1 MTTLRFTVGT
11 ALARLSTWML
21 RDRKP
26 HPMQQFH
33 DMLRYILDHG
43 SRQVN
48 ERTGEEVL
56 FVPGYTLKFD
66 MADGFPAITTK
77 QLFFKMAKGEL
88 FGFFRGFTS
97 AAQFRE
103 IGCTVWDDNANKT
116 KAWLAN
122 PHRKGLDDLGR
133 FGYLQW
139 SDWRDWREASS
150 KDDADAL
157 VKQGFEIRSH
167 DSSRNIWVLRRSI
180 NQLETS
186 LRGVMTNPS
195 DRGIILTGWN
205 PAENDQG
212 CLRSCHVSYMLQ
224 VDISTG
230 KLHLSMW
237 QRSFDAPLAYNVAIG
252 AMYLEI
258 MARLAGL
265 EAGTFTHFISDAHI
279 YAKHIPGVELQ
290 LSREHFPQ
298 PTLDLGNIPT
308 LKSVDEIPGIFTKLD
323 PEQVKLVNYKHHPKI
338 PYEMTP

>member
-1 MTTLRFTVGT
+1 MNK
-11 ALARLSTWML
+11 LAPTPGYSDFLEAPSAVL
-21 RDRKP
+21 AKP

-33 DMLRYILDHG
+33 DMLQHILDHG
-43 SRQVN
+43 SSQLN

-56 FVPGYTLKFD
+56 FIPGYTLKFD

-77 QLFFKMAKGEL
+77 QLFFKMARGEL

-122 PHRKGLDDLGR
+122 PARQGLDDLGR

-139 SDWRDWREASS
+139 TDWRDWREAQSHS
-150 KDDADAL
+150 EMLSMLADGYE
-157 VKQGFEIRSH
+157 VRSH
-167 DSSRNIWVLRRSI
+167 DKEQNVWTMRRSI

-186 LRGVMTNPS
+186 LRAVMTTPS
-195 DRGIILTGWN
+195 DRGIILSGWN
-205 PAENDQG
+205 PAENSLG
-212 CLRSCHVSYMLQ
+212 CLRSCHCTYQLVCD
-224 VDISTG
+224 VTTNT
-230 KLHLSMW
+230 LHLSMW

-258 MARLAGL
+258 MARLSNMKAGQ
-265 EAGTFTHFISDAHI
+265 FTHFITDCHI
-279 YAKHIPGVELQ
+279 YKKHIPGVMEM

-308 LKSVDEIPGIFTKLD
+308 LKSVADIPGIFAKLD
-323 PEQVKLVNYKHHPKI
+323 YEQVKLVNYKHHPKI
-338 PYEMTP
+338 AFEMTP